1 MKKNY
6 TLLFVLVA
14 VAIFYLW
21 RYRTAPD
28 IDASAITVVD
38 ASGKTAQLQA
48 LLSDS
53 SIVICYA
60 SWCGPCLKEIRSLK
74 NHFSQYR
81 ESGIRFYCITDDA
94 PEKIDVMRANM
105 PTEINFLHT
114 QSLKE
119 LGVYTIPAS
128 FFYLNNQLIDKRLD
142 AIDWQ
147 DKTPILESFNNP

>member
-14 VAIFYLW
+14 VAIFYFW
-21 RYRTAPD
+21 RYRRAPE
-28 IDASAITVVD
+28 IDASAIQVTD
-38 ASGKTAQLQA
+38 ASGNVNALQT

-53 SIVICYA
+53 SVVICYA

-74 NHFSQYR
+74 THLESYR
-81 ESGIRFYCITDDA
+81 ETGIRFYCITDDA
-94 PEKIDVMRANM
+94 PDKIEVMRANM
-105 PTEINFLHT
+105 PGEITFLHT
-114 QSLKE
+114 ESLKE
-119 LGVYTIPAS
+119 IGIYTIPAS

-147 DKTPILESFNNP
+147 DKASILKSFNTN